1 MIINYAFS
9 QLNLHQLYANITQDN
24 LQSIALF
31 KKNNFVFVGEK
42 KDWIRANGVYKS
54 ELLFQLINE

>member
-1 MIINYAFS
+1 
-9 QLNLHQLYANITQDN
+9 LYANITQDN